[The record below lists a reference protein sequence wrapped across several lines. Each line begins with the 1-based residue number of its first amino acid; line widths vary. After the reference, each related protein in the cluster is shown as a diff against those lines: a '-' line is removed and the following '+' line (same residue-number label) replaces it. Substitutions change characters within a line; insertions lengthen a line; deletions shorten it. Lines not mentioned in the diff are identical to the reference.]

1 MSRYNVVVKSMDE
14 LVKVDVRCASG
25 LLTQIA
31 KTKAIGERLRENGPT
46 SWTTKHR
53 EISYFNGMPNGIQ
66 KPIRED
72 FLASLNND
80 VVYELSEMLAYIS
93 Y

>member
-14 LVKVDVRCASG
+14 LVKVDIRCASG

-72 FLASLNND
+72 FLASLNKD
-80 VVYELSEMLAYIS
+80 IVYELSEMLAYIS

>member
-25 LLTQIA
+25 LLSQIA
-31 KTKAIGERLRENGPT
+31 GTKTIGERLRENGPT

-53 EISYFNGMPNGIQ
+53 ETSWFKGMPSGIQ

-72 FLASLNND
+72 FLASLNKD
-80 VVYELSEMLAYIS
+80 IVYELSEMLAYIS

>member
-72 FLASLNND
+72 FLASLNKD
-80 VVYELSEMLAYIS
+80 IVYELSEMLAYIS
-93 Y
+93 H

>member
-25 LLTQIA
+25 LLSQIA
-31 KTKAIGERLRENGPT
+31 GTKKIGERLRENGPT

-53 EISYFNGMPNGIQ
+53 ETSWFNGMPSGVQ

-72 FLASLNND
+72 FLASLNSD
-80 VVYELSEMLAYIS
+80 VIYELSEMLAYIS

>member
-25 LLTQIA
+25 LLSQIA
-31 KTKAIGERLRENGPT
+31 GTKTIGERLRENGPT

-53 EISYFNGMPNGIQ
+53 ETSWFKGMPNGIQ

-72 FLASLNND
+72 FLASLNKD
-80 VVYELSEMLAYIS
+80 IVYELGEMLAYIS

>member
-25 LLTQIA
+25 LLSQIA
-31 KTKAIGERLRENGPT
+31 GTKMIGERLRENGST
-46 SWTTKHR
+46 SWTAKHR
-53 EISYFNGMPNGIQ
+53 ETSWFKGMPNGIQ

-72 FLASLNND
+72 FLASLNSD

>member
-1 MSRYNVVVKSMDE
+1 MSRYSVVIASMDA
-14 LVKVDVRCASG
+14 LVKVDVKCASG
-25 LLTQIA
+25 LLSQIA
-31 KTKAIGERLRENGPT
+31 ETKMIGERLRENGSI

-53 EISYFNGMPNGIQ
+53 EISYFNEMPNGIQ

-72 FLASLNND
+72 FLASLNKD
-80 VVYELSEMLAYIS
+80 IVYELGEMLAYIS

>member
-72 FLASLNND
+72 FLASLNKD
-80 VVYELSEMLAYIS
+80 IVYELGEMLAYIS

>member
-1 MSRYNVVVKSMDE
+1 MSRYNVVIASMDA

-25 LLTQIA
+25 LLSQIA
-31 KTKAIGERLRENGPT
+31 VTKMIGKRLRENGST

-53 EISYFNGMPNGIQ
+53 ETSWFKGMPNGIQ

-72 FLASLNND
+72 FLASLNDD
-80 VVYELSEMLAYIS
+80 VVYELGEMLAYIS

>member
-1 MSRYNVVVKSMDE
+1 MSRYNVVVASMDE

-46 SWTTKHR
+46 SWTTRHK
-53 EISYFNGMPNGIQ
+53 ETSWFKGMPSGIQ

-72 FLASLNND
+72 FLASLNKD
-80 VVYELSEMLAYIS
+80 IVYELSEMLAYIS

>member
-1 MSRYNVVVKSMDE
+1 MSRYSVVVASMDA

-25 LLTQIA
+25 LLSQIA
-31 KTKAIGERLRENGPT
+31 VTKMIGKRLRENGST

-53 EISYFNGMPNGIQ
+53 ETSWFKGMPNGIQ

-72 FLASLNND
+72 FLASLNDD
-80 VVYELSEMLAYIS
+80 VVYELGEMLAYIS

>member
-14 LVKVDVRCASG
+14 LVKVDVRCASS
-25 LLTQIA
+25 LLSQIA

-53 EISYFNGMPNGIQ
+53 EISYFKGMPNGIQ

-72 FLASLNND
+72 FLASLNSD

>member
-31 KTKAIGERLRENGPT
+31 KTKAIGERLRENGQT

-53 EISYFNGMPNGIQ
+53 ET
-66 KPIRED
+66 
-72 FLASLNND
+72 
-80 VVYELSEMLAYIS
+80 
-93 Y
+93 

>member
-14 LVKVDVRCASG
+14 LVKIDVRCASG

-31 KTKAIGERLRENGPT
+31 KTKAIGERLRENGPM
-46 SWTTKHR
+46 SWTTKHK
-53 EISYFNGMPNGIQ
+53 ETSWFNGMPSGVQ

-72 FLASLNND
+72 FLASLNSD

>member
-1 MSRYNVVVKSMDE
+1 MSRYNVVIASMDA

-25 LLTQIA
+25 LLSQIA
-31 KTKAIGERLRENGPT
+31 GTKMIGERLRENGST

-53 EISYFNGMPNGIQ
+53 ETSWFKGMPNGIQ

-72 FLASLNND
+72 FLASLNKD
-80 VVYELSEMLAYIS
+80 IVYELSEMLAYIS

>member
-1 MSRYNVVVKSMDE
+1 MSRYNVVVASMDA
-14 LVKVDVRCASG
+14 LVKDDVRCASG

-31 KTKAIGERLRENGPT
+31 GTKTIGERLRENGPT

-53 EISYFNGMPNGIQ
+53 EYPYFKGMPNGIQ

-72 FLASLNND
+72 FLASLNKD
-80 VVYELSEMLAYIS
+80 IVYELSEMLAYIS

>member
-1 MSRYNVVVKSMDE
+1 MSRYNVVVASMDA
-14 LVKVDVRCASG
+14 LVKDDIRCASG

-31 KTKAIGERLRENGPT
+31 GTKTIGERLRENGPT

-53 EISYFNGMPNGIQ
+53 EYPYFKGMPNGIQ

-72 FLASLNND
+72 FLASLNSD
-80 VVYELSEMLAYIS
+80 IIYELSEMLAYIS

>member
-25 LLTQIA
+25 LLSQIA
-31 KTKAIGERLRENGPT
+31 GTKMIGERLKENGPT

-53 EISYFNGMPNGIQ
+53 ETSWFKGMPNGIQ